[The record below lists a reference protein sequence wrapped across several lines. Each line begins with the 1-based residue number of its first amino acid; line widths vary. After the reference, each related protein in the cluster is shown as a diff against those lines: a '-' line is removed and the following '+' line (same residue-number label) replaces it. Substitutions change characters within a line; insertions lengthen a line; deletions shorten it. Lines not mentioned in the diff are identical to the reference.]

1 MRIDST
7 TVEIH
12 FPLNSLTFLQSRS
25 MNPSDAATNILR
37 AVEDSGNHY
46 RNSIPMIASENILS
60 PLVRKACDSD
70 LHGRYAEGLPGKRYY
85 QGCDDFDT
93 IEDIGIE
100 SAKRVFS
107 CNFANIQSTSG
118 TVSNIAA
125 LKALVNPGDTITAV
139 STADGGHISH
149 ARMGAVGVRGLNLV
163 TYPWDEG
170 RMEPDIDASLDLIRK
185 NEPNL
190 VLFGQSVF
198 LFPTP
203 MQELADAAHE
213 CGSKVMYDGA
223 HVMGLIAGGVF
234 QDPLRE
240 GADVLTGSSHKTF
253 PGPQGGFLLSNS
265 DDPIFHKKLNNS
277 IFPGVCSSYHL
288 HHVAGKAVAL
298 AEFEQFGT
306 SYARD
311 IVSNAKAL
319 GEALSAE
326 GFDVLA
332 EERGFTESHQ
342 VLTRH
347 GGPDSGEGMMAAK
360 RLEKCGIITNMNML
374 PGDTKAMSG
383 PSGLRLG
390 VPELTRVGMGVNEMT
405 EIARYF
411 SRALLTEEGHDSI
424 KSDITEF
431 KSEFQTVRYCFESG
445 PAYP

>member
-1 MRIDST
+1 MEPR
-7 TVEIH
+7 
-12 FPLNSLTFLQSRS
+12 
-25 MNPSDAATNILR
+25 DAATTILR
-37 AVEDSGNHY
+37 SVEDSGNHY

-93 IEDIGIE
+93 IEDTGIQ
-100 SAKRVFS
+100 SAKRVFN

-118 TVSNIAA
+118 TVSNIGA
-125 LKALVNPGDTITAV
+125 LKALAKPGDTITAV

-149 ARMGAVGVRGLNLV
+149 ARMGAVGVRGLDLI
-163 TYPWDEG
+163 TYPWNEE
-170 RMEPDIDASLDLIRK
+170 RMEPDIDASLSLIRE
-185 NEPNL
+185 NNPNI

-203 MQELADAAHE
+203 MKELAEAAHE

-265 DDPIFHKKLNNS
+265 DDPAFHKRLNNS

-298 AEFEQFGT
+298 AEFEQYGR
-306 SYARD
+306 SYASD
-311 IVSNAKAL
+311 IVKNAKAL
-319 GEALSAE
+319 GEALSSE

-347 GGPDSGEGMMAAK
+347 GTPDSGAGMKAAD

-390 VPELTRVGMGVNEMT
+390 VPEITRVGMGVQEMI
-405 EIARYF
+405 EIAKFF
-411 SRALLTEEGHDSI
+411 SRALKSEEDLGSI
-424 KSDITEF
+424 KSDITDF
-431 KSEFQTVRYCFESG
+431 KSEFQSVGYCFEPG